1 MSLRIDDQSGQAR
14 KSAER
19 VYPRTTAYS
28 PRSRELGRA
37 TLLVALAVCSLIAL
51 GAESHLPDWA
61 PKPKPRV
68 VEDRFRVEAL
78 LLNAGY
84 DTTLRVDE
92 SLTEPGTV
100 ISAEDD
106 LGLDDAELLAQAEVT
121 LLPGERHLIR
131 LSGLSSNRSAQ
142 KVLDETIEFDDEVY
156 LPGERVDSE
165 LNLRMIGVTYGYR
178 FLVRQRGE
186 LTGTFGI
193 QIADVEA
200 NAVVR
205 SRVIRD
211 SESGVAPLPLAGLEG
226 RFDLSERWA
235 FEGRI
240 QYLTADID
248 EVDGEILD
256 VRAAV
261 TWRMN
266 PYLVFGL
273 GYRTFT
279 IDVDSRDP
287 ETPGFVEMSMDGPL
301 LFMRASL

>member
-1 MSLRIDDQSGQAR
+1 MLKARSCGVLAATCALLLAMHASLA
-14 KSAER
+14 AETN
-19 VYPRTTAYS
+19 PA
-28 PRSRELGRA
+28 
-37 TLLVALAVCSLIAL
+37 
-51 GAESHLPDWA
+51 LPDWA

-100 ISAEDD
+100 VSAEDD
-106 LGLDDAELLAQAEVT
+106 LGLDDAELLAQAEIT

-131 LSGLSSNRSAQ
+131 LNGLSSSRSAQ
-142 KVLDETIEFDDEVY
+142 KVLDETIVFDDEVY
-156 LPGERVDSE
+156 LAGERVDST
-165 LNLRMIGVTYGYR
+165 LDLRMIGLTYGYR

-193 QIADVEA
+193 QVADVEA

-205 SRVIRD
+205 SRVVRD
-211 SESGVAPLPLAGLEG
+211 SESGIAPLPLAGLEG
-226 RFDLSERWA
+226 RYDLSERWA

-256 VRAAV
+256 ARAAV

-266 PYLVFGL
+266 PYFVFGL
-273 GYRTFT
+273 GYRTFS

-287 ETPGFVEMSMDGPL
+287 DTPGLVEMSMDGPL

>member
-1 MSLRIDDQSGQAR
+1 MDMLKARSFGSLAATCALMLAMHASLA
-14 KSAER
+14 AETN
-19 VYPRTTAYS
+19 PA
-28 PRSRELGRA
+28 
-37 TLLVALAVCSLIAL
+37 
-51 GAESHLPDWA
+51 LPDWA

-100 ISAEDD
+100 VSAEDD

-131 LSGLSSNRSAQ
+131 LNGLSSSRSAQ
-142 KVLDETIEFDDEVY
+142 KVLDETIVFDDEVY
-156 LPGERVDSE
+156 LPGERVDST
-165 LNLRMIGVTYGYR
+165 LNLQMIGLTYGYR

-193 QIADVEA
+193 QVADVEA

-205 SRVIRD
+205 SRVVRD
-211 SESGVAPLPLAGLEG
+211 SESGIAPLPLVGLEG
-226 RFDLSERWA
+226 RYDLSERWA

-256 VRAAV
+256 ARAGV

-273 GYRTFT
+273 GYRTFS

-287 ETPGFVEMSMDGPL
+287 DTPGVVEMSIDGPL

>member
-1 MSLRIDDQSGQAR
+1 MLNAREFLLSLALCL
-14 KSAER
+14 SASVASAAE
-19 VYPRTTAYS
+19 PRAD
-28 PRSRELGRA
+28 
-37 TLLVALAVCSLIAL
+37 
-51 GAESHLPDWA
+51 HLPDWA

-68 VEDRFRVEAL
+68 LEDKLRAEAL
-78 LLNAGY
+78 ILYAGY

-92 SLTEPGTV
+92 SLTDQGTL

-106 LGLDDAELLAQAEVT
+106 LGLDDAEILPQAEIT
-121 LLPGERHLIR
+121 LLPGERHLVR
-131 LSGLSSNRSAQ
+131 LSGFASHRSAE
-142 KVLDETIEFDDEVY
+142 KILDKLIEFDNEVY

-165 LNLRMIGVTYGYR
+165 LNLTMVGFTYGYR
-178 FLVRQRGE
+178 FIVRDRGE
-186 LTGTFGI
+186 LTATLGV
-193 QIADVEA
+193 QVSEVEA

-211 SESGVAPLPLAGLEG
+211 SESGVAPLPLIGVEG
-226 RFDLSERWA
+226 RYDFTQRWG
-235 FEGRI
+235 FEGRA

-256 VRAAV
+256 ARAAI

-266 PYLVFGL
+266 PHFVLGL

-279 IDVDSRDP
+279 IQVDSRDADD
-287 ETPGFVEMSMDGPL
+287 PGLVDMSIDGPL